1 MARIVLTCWGS
12 HGDVDPY
19 LALARGL
26 RARGH
31 TPIVAA
37 PAFYRD
43 VVAAAGVDF
52 HPVRPAVDPTDAA
65 LLRRVMDPRR
75 GSEVVLRELV
85 MGAVDEAHADLDA
98 VAADADLLVSH
109 PVTVAAPVVAERRRL
124 RWASTVLAPVSFWS
138 RHEPPVLPPAP
149 WLKDAERLAPWLGR
163 AVIGAARLATRDW
176 SEPVY
181 RLRARLGLPRG
192 GNPMFEGQHAPALVL
207 ALFSRVLGA
216 PQPDWPPQAIVT
228 GQPVYDAPHG
238 TALAPALAA
247 FLDDGEPPLV
257 FTLGTSAV
265 LAPGAFYAESL
276 AAARRL
282 GRRAVLLVGREREA
296 AYAATTSG
304 GDAIAVA
311 AAPHS
316 LLFPR
321 AAVVVQ
327 HCGVGTLGQG
337 LRAGRPI
344 LAVPFAHDQPDN
356 AWRAAR
362 LGMARVLP
370 PPRYRAPRV
379 AIELARLLD
388 DPSYASSAAQV
399 AARVREE
406 DGVATAC
413 TALERLLEAPSPARV
428 Q

>member
-31 TPIVAA
+31 TAIVAA
-37 PAFYRD
+37 PEFYRD
-43 VVAAAGVDF
+43 VVATAGVDF

-65 LLRRVMDPRR
+65 LLRRIMDPVR
-75 GSEVVLRELV
+75 GSQVVLCELV
-85 MGAVDEAHADLDA
+85 MGAVDEAYADLEA
-98 VAADADLLVSH
+98 VAAGADLLVSH
-109 PVTVAAPVVAERRRL
+109 PVTVAAPVLAERHGV
-124 RWASTVLAPVSFWS
+124 RWASTVLAPLSFWS

-149 WLKDAERLAPWLGR
+149 WLKGAERLGPWVGR
-163 AVIGAARLATRDW
+163 TVIGAVRLATRDW
-176 SEPVY
+176 SKPVS

-192 GNPMFEGQHAPALVL
+192 GDPIFEGQHAPALVL
-207 ALFSRVLGA
+207 GLFSRVLA
-216 PQPDWPPQAIVT
+216 EPQPDWPAQAIVT

-238 TALAPALAA
+238 TRLSPALTA
-247 FLDDGEPPLV
+247 FLEAGEPPLV

-265 LAPGAFYAESL
+265 LAPSAFYTESL

-282 GRRAVLLVGREREA
+282 GMRAVLLVGREREA
-296 AYAATTSG
+296 TFAGAG
-304 GDAIAVA
+304 GDALAVGT
-311 AAPHS
+311 APHS
-316 LLFPR
+316 LIFPR

-356 AWRAAR
+356 AWRASR
-362 LGMARVLP
+362 LGIARVLAP
-370 PPRYRAPRV
+370 PGYRAPRV
-379 AIELARLLD
+379 AAELARLLD
-388 DPSYASSAAQV
+388 DPAYAASAARV

-413 TALERLLEAPSPARV
+413 SALERLLAEPKPARSSH
-428 Q
+428 

>member
-26 RARGH
+26 VARGH
-31 TPIVAA
+31 APVLAAPDFYREVAA
-37 PAFYRD
+37 
-43 VVAAAGVDF
+43 VAGVDF

-65 LLRRVMDPRR
+65 LLQRVMDPRR
-75 GSEVVLRELV
+75 GSEVILRELV
-85 MGAVDEAHADLDA
+85 MGAVEEAYADLEA
-98 VAADADLLVSH
+98 VAATADLLVSH
-109 PVTVAAPVVAERRRL
+109 PVTVAAPVVAERHRL
-124 RWASTVLAPVSFWS
+124 RWASTVLAPLSFWS

-149 WLKDAERLAPWLGR
+149 WLKDAERLGPWVGQ
-163 AVIGAARLATRDW
+163 AVIGAVRLATRGW

-192 GNPMFEGQHAPALVL
+192 GDPIFEGQHAPALVL
-207 ALFSRVLGA
+207 GLFSRMLGA
-216 PQPDWPPQAIVT
+216 PQPDWPAQAIVT

-247 FLDDGEPPLV
+247 FLDAGEAPVV

-265 LAPGAFYAESL
+265 LTPGDFYTEGL

-282 GRRAVLLVGREREA
+282 GRRAVLLVGREREGEFA
-296 AYAATTSG
+296 RETVR

-356 AWRAAR
+356 AWRVSR

-379 AIELARLLD
+379 AAELARLLD
-388 DPSYASSAAQV
+388 EPSYATSAARV

-413 TALERLLEAPSPARV
+413 SALERVLAAPR
-428 Q
+428 